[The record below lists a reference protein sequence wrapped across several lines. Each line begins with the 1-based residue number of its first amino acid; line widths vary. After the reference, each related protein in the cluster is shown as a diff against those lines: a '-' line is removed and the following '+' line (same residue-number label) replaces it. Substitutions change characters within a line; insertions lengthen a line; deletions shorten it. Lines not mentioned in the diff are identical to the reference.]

1 MTSFEDREKLHEAK
15 YVHDQDTMFKINA
28 RRNKLLGQW
37 VGDLLGKSGDA
48 LAAYAKEV
56 VMVDFEEPGEED
68 VYAKVKADFDRSNVE
83 MSEHRI
89 RRQMADLLDEA
100 RNQIQNEV

>member
-15 YVHDQDTMFKINA
+15 YVHDQDALFKINA
-28 RRNKLLGQW
+28 RRNKLLGEW
-37 VGDLLGKSGDA
+37 VGGLLGKSGDE

-68 VYAKVKADFDRSNVE
+68 VYHKIKTDIDAANVE

-89 RRQMADLLDEA
+89 RRQMADLLDVA
-100 RNQIQNEV
+100 REQIESGN

>member
-15 YVHDQDTMFKINA
+15 YVHDQDALFKINA
-28 RRNKLLGQW
+28 RRNKLLGEW
-37 VGDLLGKSGDA
+37 AGDLLGKSGDA
-48 LAAYAKEV
+48 LAAYAKDV

-68 VYAKVKADFDRSNVE
+68 VYRKIKNDFDAKNVD

-89 RRQMADLLDEA
+89 RRQMADLLDVA
-100 RNQIQNEV
+100 RKQIDTGV

>member
-1 MTSFEDREKLHEAK
+1 MTSFEDREKLHEAR
-15 YVHDQDTMFKINA
+15 YVHDQDALFKINA
-28 RRNKLLGQW
+28 RRNKLLGEW
-37 VGDLLGKSGDA
+37 VGGLLGKSGDA

-68 VYAKVKADFDRSNVE
+68 VYRKIKADIDHANVD

-89 RRQMADLLDEA
+89 RRHMAEFLDEA
-100 RNQIQNEV
+100 RKQIDGGV

>member
-68 VYAKVKADFDRSNVE
+68 VYAKVKADFDGSNVE